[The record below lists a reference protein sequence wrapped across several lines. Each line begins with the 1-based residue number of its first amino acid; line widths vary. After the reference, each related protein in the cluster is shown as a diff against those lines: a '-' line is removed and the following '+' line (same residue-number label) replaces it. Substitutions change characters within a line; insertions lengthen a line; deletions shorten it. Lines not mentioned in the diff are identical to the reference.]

1 MGSLGAVE
9 SFRDLGFGNVMFE
22 GDSKQV
28 VAKILS
34 KEPNWCKYG
43 HIVGVIHEV
52 LESFS
57 RWEIGHVKRTANKA
71 ATG

>member
-52 LESFS
+52 RAGIF
-57 RWEIGHVKRTANKA
+57 
-71 ATG
+71 